1 MPRLNTFECLDDL
14 LDAAALENLCC
25 SRWCTTCGAFPF
37 RQKVADFL
45 AYKMQMPPHKVFGN
59 TNRHNLTPD
68 QVQIL
73 AEELRTVKQGLV
85 TRFRPDALRLRSQAI
100 DFLIQEV
107 WYFSPST
114 NPEEWM
120 RDVLGESMAGRRFE
134 QMLFHYAEKQR
145 RRAIHEEQNSPEAIA
160 LRKAEKARLRDE
172 RLRERAI
179 RKLEIDRLWKEK
191 NREAPS

>member
-14 LDAAALENLCC
+14 LDAAVLENLCC
-25 SRWCTTCGAFPF
+25 SPWCTTCGAFFF
-37 RQKVADFL
+37 RQKVDNFL
-45 AYKMQMPPHKVFGN
+45 ASKMQTRPHKVSGN
-59 TNRHNLTPD
+59 TNRHNLTPE

-73 AEELRTVKQGLV
+73 AQELRKVTQGLV
-85 TRFRPDALRLRSQAI
+85 TRFRPDALRSRSQAL

-107 WYFSPST
+107 WYFCPST

-120 RDVLGESMAGRRFE
+120 RGVLGKSMAGRRFE
-134 QMLFHYAEKQR
+134 QMLLHYAEKQR

-160 LRKAEKARLRDE
+160 LRKAAKARMRDE
-172 RLRERAI
+172 RIRKRAI

-191 NREAPS
+191 NIEAPS